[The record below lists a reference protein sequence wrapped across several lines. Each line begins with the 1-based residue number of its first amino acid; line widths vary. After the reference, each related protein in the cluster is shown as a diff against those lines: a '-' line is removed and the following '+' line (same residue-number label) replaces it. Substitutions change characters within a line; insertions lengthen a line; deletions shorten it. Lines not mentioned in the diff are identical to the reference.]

1 MILSNLAKKNGAPQ
15 IPVEIKLKSRGCN
28 DEVRVQKVFRS
39 LELKCT
45 ETEFLEQYQGLYEK
59 ELSKAKMMPGI
70 HLSMSWGIKKDKGAT
85 ILTLLCLL

>member
-1 MILSNLAKKNGAPQ
+1 MILSNLANKNGAPK

-28 DEVRVQKVFRS
+28 DEVRVQKLFRS

-45 ETEFLEQYQGLYEK
+45 ETEFLEQYQALYET

-70 HLSMSWGIKKDKGAT
+70 LPLMSWGIKRARG
-85 ILTLLCLL
+85 LRC